1 MKYDTRKQRRYMLWC
16 GHPIERVREICRTK
30 QTSINILNSINC
42 DGRERKTEMDR
53 KYLMSLQ
60 DAIENEIRKIQEKHI
75 RKLFYEAKD
84 LVSAAYLLELGND
97 FRKNFL
103 KIVSIGAVLES
114 KFYTPESE
122 LRNKEE
128 YNMLLIDEVIGL
140 CDSYVDDEEIIIRRK
155 KNGKTNW

>member
-1 MKYDTRKQRRYMLWC
+1 MKYDTRKQRRYMLWG
-16 GHPIERVREICRTK
+16 GHPLERVREVCKNK
-30 QTSINILNSINC
+30 QSVINRINFNFSKKEK
-42 DGRERKTEMDR
+42 DDMDR

-60 DAIENEIRKIQEKHI
+60 DSIEKELRKIEEKHI
-75 RKLFYEAKD
+75 RVLFEDAKN

-122 LRNKEE
+122 IRNIER

-140 CDSYVDDEEIIIRRK
+140 CDSYIDDEEITIRRK
-155 KNGKTNW
+155 KHAKTNW

>member
-1 MKYDTRKQRRYMLWC
+1 MRYDTRKFRRYMLWA
-16 GHPIERVREICRTK
+16 GHPLERIREVCKNK
-30 QTSINILNSINC
+30 QSVINRVDYSFSKKEK
-42 DGRERKTEMDR
+42 DDMDR

-60 DAIENEIRKIQEKHI
+60 DSIEKELRKIEEKHI
-75 RKLFYEAKD
+75 RVLFEDAKN

-122 LRNKEE
+122 IRNIER

-140 CDSYVDDEEIIIRRK
+140 CDSYIDDETITIRRA
-155 KNGKTNW
+155 KNVKVNW

>member
-1 MKYDTRKQRRYMLWC
+1 MRYDTRKQRRYMLWG
-16 GHPIERVREICRTK
+16 GHPLERVREVCKNK
-30 QTSINILNSINC
+30 QSVINRLDFNFSKKEK
-42 DGRERKTEMDR
+42 DEMDR

-60 DAIENEIRKIQEKHI
+60 DSIEKELRKIEEKHI
-75 RKLFYEAKD
+75 RVLFEDAKN

-122 LRNKEE
+122 IRNIER
-128 YNMLLIDEVIGL
+128 YNMLLIDETIGL
-140 CDSYVDDEEIIIRRK
+140 ADSYVDDEEIIIRRK

>member
-1 MKYDTRKQRRYMLWC
+1 MLWA
-16 GHPIERVREICRTK
+16 GHPLERIREVCKNK
-30 QTSINILNSINC
+30 QSVINRVDFNFSKKEK
-42 DGRERKTEMDR
+42 DEMDR

-60 DAIENEIRKIQEKHI
+60 DSIEKELCKIEEKHI
-75 RKLFYEAKD
+75 RELFEDAKN

-122 LRNKEE
+122 IRNIER

-140 CDSYVDDEEIIIRRK
+140 CDSYIDDEEITIRRK
-155 KNGKTNW
+155 KHAKVNW

>member
-1 MKYDTRKQRRYMLWC
+1 MRYDTRKQRRYMLWC
-16 GHPIERVREICRTK
+16 GHPIERVREICKDK
-30 QTSINILNSINC
+30 QKVINKLKVFN
-42 DGRERKTEMDR
+42 RERKNEMDR

-75 RKLFYEAKD
+75 RALFEDAKN

-114 KFYTPESE
+114 KFYIPESE
-122 LRNKEE
+122 IRNKEE

-140 CDSYVDDEEIIIRRK
+140 ADSYADDEEIVIRRK

>member
-1 MKYDTRKQRRYMLWC
+1 MRYDTRKQRRYMLWG
-16 GHPIERVREICRTK
+16 GHPLERVREVCKNK
-30 QTSINILNSINC
+30 QSVINRVDFNFSKKEK
-42 DGRERKTEMDR
+42 DEMDR

-60 DAIENEIRKIQEKHI
+60 DSIEKELRKIEEKHI
-75 RKLFYEAKD
+75 RVLFEDAKN

-103 KIVSIGAVLES
+103 KIISIGAVLES

-122 LRNKEE
+122 IRNIER

-140 CDSYVDDEEIIIRRK
+140 CDSYIDDEEITIRRK
-155 KNGKTNW
+155 KHAKVNW

>member
-1 MKYDTRKQRRYMLWC
+1 MLWG
-16 GHPIERVREICRTK
+16 GHPLERVREVCKIK
-30 QTSINILNSINC
+30 QSVINRVDFNFSKKEK
-42 DGRERKTEMDR
+42 DEMDR

-60 DAIENEIRKIQEKHI
+60 DSIEKEIRKIEEKHI
-75 RKLFYEAKD
+75 RELFYEAKN

-103 KIVSIGAVLES
+103 KIVTIGAVLES
-114 KFYTPESE
+114 KFYVAESE

-140 CDSYVDDEEIIIRRK
+140 VDSYVDDEEILIRRK

>member
-1 MKYDTRKQRRYMLWC
+1 MKYDTRKQRRYMLWG
-16 GHPIERVREICRTK
+16 GHPLERVREVCKIK
-30 QTSINILNSINC
+30 QSVINRVDFNFSKKEK
-42 DGRERKTEMDR
+42 DDMDR

-60 DAIENEIRKIQEKHI
+60 DSIEKELRKIEEKHI
-75 RKLFYEAKD
+75 RVLFEDAKN

-122 LRNKEE
+122 IRNIER

-140 CDSYVDDEEIIIRRK
+140 CDSYIDDEEITIRRK
-155 KNGKTNW
+155 KHAKVNW

>member
-1 MKYDTRKQRRYMLWC
+1 MRYDTRKQRRYMLWG
-16 GHPIERVREICRTK
+16 GHPLERVREVCKNK
-30 QTSINILNSINC
+30 QSVINHVDYSFSKKEK
-42 DGRERKTEMDR
+42 DEMDR

-60 DAIENEIRKIQEKHI
+60 DSIEKELRKIEEKHI
-75 RKLFYEAKD
+75 RVLFEDAKN

-122 LRNKEE
+122 IRNIER

-140 CDSYVDDEEIIIRRK
+140 CDSYIDDEEITIRRK
-155 KNGKTNW
+155 KHAKTNW

>member
-1 MKYDTRKQRRYMLWC
+1 MRYDTRKQRRYMLWG
-16 GHPIERVREICRTK
+16 GHPLERVREVCKNK
-30 QTSINILNSINC
+30 QSVINRVDYSFSKKEK
-42 DGRERKTEMDR
+42 DEMDR

-60 DAIENEIRKIQEKHI
+60 ESIEKELRKIEEKHI
-75 RKLFYEAKD
+75 RVLFEDAKN

-122 LRNKEE
+122 IRNIER
-128 YNMLLIDEVIGL
+128 YNMLLIDETIGL
-140 CDSYVDDEEIIIRRK
+140 ADSYVDDEEIIIRRK
-155 KNGKTNW
+155 KHAKVNW

>member
-1 MKYDTRKQRRYMLWC
+1 MKYDTRKQRRYMLWG
-16 GHPIERVREICRTK
+16 GHPLERVREVCKIK
-30 QTSINILNSINC
+30 QSVINRVDFSFSKKEK
-42 DGRERKTEMDR
+42 DEMDR

-60 DAIENEIRKIQEKHI
+60 DSIEKEIRKIEEKHI
-75 RKLFYEAKD
+75 RELFYEAKN

-97 FRKNFL
+97 FRKNFI

-122 LRNKEE
+122 IRNIER

-140 CDSYVDDEEIIIRRK
+140 CDSYIDDEEITIRRK
-155 KNGKTNW
+155 KHAKVNW

>member
-1 MKYDTRKQRRYMLWC
+1 MKYDTRKQRRYMLWG
-16 GHPIERVREICRTK
+16 GHPLERVREVCKNK
-30 QTSINILNSINC
+30 QSVINRINFNFSKKEK
-42 DGRERKTEMDR
+42 DDMDR

-60 DAIENEIRKIQEKHI
+60 DSIEKEIRKIEEKHI
-75 RKLFYEAKD
+75 RALFEDAKN

-122 LRNKEE
+122 IRNIER

-140 CDSYVDDEEIIIRRK
+140 CDSYIDDEEITIRRK
-155 KNGKTNW
+155 KHAKVNW

>member
-1 MKYDTRKQRRYMLWC
+1 MKYDTRKQRRYMLC
-16 GHPIERVREICRTK
+16 GGHPLERVREVCKIK
-30 QTSINILNSINC
+30 QSVINRVDFNFSKKEK
-42 DGRERKTEMDR
+42 DEMDR

-60 DAIENEIRKIQEKHI
+60 DSIEKELRKIEEKHI
-75 RKLFYEAKD
+75 RVLFEDAKN

-103 KIVSIGAVLES
+103 KIVSNGAVLES

-122 LRNKEE
+122 IRNIER

-140 CDSYVDDEEIIIRRK
+140 CDSYIDDEEITIRRK
-155 KNGKTNW
+155 KHAKVNW

>member
-1 MKYDTRKQRRYMLWC
+1 MKYDTRKQRRYMLWG
-16 GHPIERVREICRTK
+16 GHPLERVREVCKIK
-30 QTSINILNSINC
+30 QSVINRVDFNFSKKEK
-42 DGRERKTEMDR
+42 DEMDR

-60 DAIENEIRKIQEKHI
+60 DSIEKEIRKIEEKHI
-75 RKLFYEAKD
+75 RVLFEDAKN

-122 LRNKEE
+122 IRNIER

-140 CDSYVDDEEIIIRRK
+140 CDSYIDDEEITIRRK
-155 KNGKTNW
+155 KHAKTNW

>member
-1 MKYDTRKQRRYMLWC
+1 
-16 GHPIERVREICRTK
+16 
-30 QTSINILNSINC
+30 
-42 DGRERKTEMDR
+42 MDR

-60 DAIENEIRKIQEKHI
+60 DSIDNEIRRIEEKHI
-75 RKLFYEAKD
+75 RALFEDAKN

-114 KFYTPESE
+114 KFYVSESE
-122 LRNKEE
+122 IRNIER

-140 CDSYVDDEEIIIRRK
+140 ADSYSDDEEIIIRRK
-155 KNGKTNW
+155 KNAKVNW

>member
-1 MKYDTRKQRRYMLWC
+1 MKYDTRKQRRYMLWG
-16 GHPIERVREICRTK
+16 GHPLERVREVCKNK
-30 QTSINILNSINC
+30 QSVINRVDYSFSKKEK
-42 DGRERKTEMDR
+42 DEMDR

-60 DAIENEIRKIQEKHI
+60 DSIEKELRKIEEKHI
-75 RKLFYEAKD
+75 RVLFEDAKN

-122 LRNKEE
+122 IRNIER

-140 CDSYVDDEEIIIRRK
+140 CDSYIDDEEITIRRK
-155 KNGKTNW
+155 KHAKVNW

>member
-1 MKYDTRKQRRYMLWC
+1 MKYDTRKFRRYMLWA
-16 GHPIERVREICRTK
+16 GHPLERIREVCKNK
-30 QTSINILNSINC
+30 QSVINRVDFNFSKKEK
-42 DGRERKTEMDR
+42 DEMDR

-60 DAIENEIRKIQEKHI
+60 DSIEKELRKIEEKHI
-75 RKLFYEAKD
+75 RVLFEDAKN

-122 LRNKEE
+122 IRNIER
-128 YNMLLIDEVIGL
+128 YNMILIDETIGL
-140 CDSYVDDEEIIIRRK
+140 ADSYVDDEEIIIMRK

>member
-1 MKYDTRKQRRYMLWC
+1 MRYDTRKFRRYMLWA
-16 GHPIERVREICRTK
+16 GHPLERVREVCKNK
-30 QTSINILNSINC
+30 QSVINRVGYNFSKKEK
-42 DGRERKTEMDR
+42 DEMDR

-60 DAIENEIRKIQEKHI
+60 DSIEKELRKIEEKHI
-75 RKLFYEAKD
+75 RVLFEDAKN

-122 LRNKEE
+122 IRNIER

-140 CDSYVDDEEIIIRRK
+140 CDSYIDDEEITIRRK
-155 KNGKTNW
+155 KHAKTNW

>member
-1 MKYDTRKQRRYMLWC
+1 MLWG
-16 GHPIERVREICRTK
+16 GHPLERVREVCRNK
-30 QTSINILNSINC
+30 QSVINRIDFNFSKKEK
-42 DGRERKTEMDR
+42 DDMDR

-60 DAIENEIRKIQEKHI
+60 DSIENEIRRIEEKHI
-75 RKLFYEAKD
+75 RALFEDAKN

-114 KFYTPESE
+114 KFYVPESE
-122 LRNKEE
+122 IRNNEK

-140 CDSYVDDEEIIIRRK
+140 ADSYVDDEEIMIRRK
-155 KNGKTNW
+155 KHAKVNW

>member
-1 MKYDTRKQRRYMLWC
+1 MKYDTRKQRRYMLWG
-16 GHPIERVREICRTK
+16 GHPLERVREVCKIK
-30 QTSINILNSINC
+30 QSVINRVDFNFSKKEK
-42 DGRERKTEMDR
+42 DEMDR

-60 DAIENEIRKIQEKHI
+60 DSIEKEIRKIEEKHI
-75 RKLFYEAKD
+75 RVLFEDAKN

-122 LRNKEE
+122 IRNIER

-140 CDSYVDDEEIIIRRK
+140 CDSYVDDETITIRRA
-155 KNGKTNW
+155 KNVKVNW

>member
-1 MKYDTRKQRRYMLWC
+1 MLWG
-16 GHPIERVREICRTK
+16 GHPLEHVREVCKNK
-30 QTSINILNSINC
+30 QSVINRINFNFSKKEK
-42 DGRERKTEMDR
+42 DDMDR

-60 DAIENEIRKIQEKHI
+60 DSIENEIRRIEEKHI
-75 RKLFYEAKD
+75 RALFEDAKN

-103 KIVSIGAVLES
+103 KIVTIGAVLES
-114 KFYTPESE
+114 KFYVTESE
-122 LRNKEE
+122 IRNKEE

-140 CDSYVDDEEIIIRRK
+140 ADSYADDEEIIIRRK

>member
-1 MKYDTRKQRRYMLWC
+1 MRYDTRKFRRYMLWA
-16 GHPIERVREICRTK
+16 GHPLERIREVCKNK
-30 QTSINILNSINC
+30 QSVINRVDFNFSKKEK
-42 DGRERKTEMDR
+42 DDMDR

-60 DAIENEIRKIQEKHI
+60 DSIEKELRKIEEKHI
-75 RKLFYEAKD
+75 RVLFEDAKN

-122 LRNKEE
+122 IRNIER

-140 CDSYVDDEEIIIRRK
+140 CDSYIDDEEITIRRK
-155 KNGKTNW
+155 KHAKVNW

>member
-1 MKYDTRKQRRYMLWC
+1 MKYDTRKQRRYMLWG
-16 GHPIERVREICRTK
+16 GHPLERVREVCKNK
-30 QTSINILNSINC
+30 QSVLNRVDYSFSKKEK
-42 DGRERKTEMDR
+42 DEMDR

-60 DAIENEIRKIQEKHI
+60 DSIEKEIRKIEEKHI
-75 RKLFYEAKD
+75 RALFEDAKN

-122 LRNKEE
+122 IRNIER

-140 CDSYVDDEEIIIRRK
+140 CDSYIDDEEITIRRK
-155 KNGKTNW
+155 KHAKTNW

>member
-1 MKYDTRKQRRYMLWC
+1 MKYDTRKQRRYMLWG
-16 GHPIERVREICRTK
+16 GHPLERVREVCKNK
-30 QTSINILNSINC
+30 QSVINRINFNFSKKEK
-42 DGRERKTEMDR
+42 DDMDR

-60 DAIENEIRKIQEKHI
+60 DSIEKEIRKIEEKHI
-75 RKLFYEAKD
+75 RELFYEAKN
-84 LVSAAYLLELGND
+84 LVSAAYFLELGND

-122 LRNKEE
+122 IRNIER

-140 CDSYVDDEEIIIRRK
+140 CDSYIDDEEITIRRK
-155 KNGKTNW
+155 KHAKTNW

>member
-1 MKYDTRKQRRYMLWC
+1 MRYDTRKQRRYMLWG
-16 GHPIERVREICRTK
+16 GHPLERVREVCRNK
-30 QTSINILNSINC
+30 QYVINRVGYNFSKKEK
-42 DGRERKTEMDR
+42 DEMDR

-60 DAIENEIRKIQEKHI
+60 DSIEKEIRKIEEKHI
-75 RKLFYEAKD
+75 RALFEDAKN

-122 LRNKEE
+122 IRNIER

-140 CDSYVDDEEIIIRRK
+140 CDSYIDDEEITIRRK
-155 KNGKTNW
+155 KHAKVNW

>member
-1 MKYDTRKQRRYMLWC
+1 MKYDTRKQRRYMLWG
-16 GHPIERVREICRTK
+16 GHPLERVREVCKNK
-30 QTSINILNSINC
+30 QSVINRVDFNFSKKEK
-42 DGRERKTEMDR
+42 DEMDR

-60 DAIENEIRKIQEKHI
+60 DSIEKEIRKIEEKHI
-75 RKLFYEAKD
+75 RELFYEAKN

-103 KIVSIGAVLES
+103 KIVTIGAILES
-114 KFYTPESE
+114 KFYVSESE
-122 LRNKEE
+122 IRNKEE

-140 CDSYVDDEEIIIRRK
+140 ADSYADDEEILIRRK

>member
-1 MKYDTRKQRRYMLWC
+1 MRYDTRKQRKYLLWG
-16 GHPIERVREICRTK
+16 GHPLERVREVCKNK
-30 QTSINILNSINC
+30 QSVINRVGYNFSKKEK
-42 DGRERKTEMDR
+42 DEMDR

-60 DAIENEIRKIQEKHI
+60 DSIEKELRKIEEKHI
-75 RKLFYEAKD
+75 RVLFEDAKN

-122 LRNKEE
+122 IRNIER

-140 CDSYVDDEEIIIRRK
+140 CDSYIDDEEITIRRK
-155 KNGKTNW
+155 KHAKVNW

>member
-1 MKYDTRKQRRYMLWC
+1 MKYDTRKFRRYMLWG
-16 GHPIERVREICRTK
+16 GHPLERVREVCKIK
-30 QTSINILNSINC
+30 QSVINRVDFNFSKKEK
-42 DGRERKTEMDR
+42 DEMDR

-60 DAIENEIRKIQEKHI
+60 DSIEKEIRKIEEKHI
-75 RKLFYEAKD
+75 RVLFEDAKN
-84 LVSAAYLLELGND
+84 LVYAAYLLELGND

-122 LRNKEE
+122 IRNIER

-140 CDSYVDDEEIIIRRK
+140 CDSYIDDEEITIQRK
-155 KNGKTNW
+155 KHAKVNW

>member
-1 MKYDTRKQRRYMLWC
+1 MRYDTRKQRRYMLWG
-16 GHPIERVREICRTK
+16 GHPLERVREVCKNK
-30 QTSINILNSINC
+30 QSVINRVDFNFSKKEK
-42 DGRERKTEMDR
+42 DEMDR

-60 DAIENEIRKIQEKHI
+60 DSIEKELRKIEEKHI
-75 RKLFYEAKD
+75 RVLFEDAKN

-122 LRNKEE
+122 IRNIER
-128 YNMLLIDEVIGL
+128 YNMLLIDETIGL
-140 CDSYVDDEEIIIRRK
+140 ADSYVDDEEIIIRRK

>member
-1 MKYDTRKQRRYMLWC
+1 MKYDTRKQRRYMLWG
-16 GHPIERVREICRTK
+16 GHPLERVREVCKIK
-30 QTSINILNSINC
+30 QSVINRVDYSFSKKEK
-42 DGRERKTEMDR
+42 DEMDR

-60 DAIENEIRKIQEKHI
+60 DSIEKELRKIEEKHI
-75 RKLFYEAKD
+75 RVLFEDAKN

-122 LRNKEE
+122 IRNIER

-140 CDSYVDDEEIIIRRK
+140 CDSYIDDEEITIRRK
-155 KNGKTNW
+155 KHARVNW